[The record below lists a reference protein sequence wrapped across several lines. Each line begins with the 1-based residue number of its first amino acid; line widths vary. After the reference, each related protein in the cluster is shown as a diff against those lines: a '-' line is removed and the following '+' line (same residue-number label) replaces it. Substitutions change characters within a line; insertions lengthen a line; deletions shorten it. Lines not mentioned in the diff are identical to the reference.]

1 MGLVLFSNKKLL
13 SILLLL
19 LVIVFSLVFSQV
31 FSRTSID
38 NMQEGLTGKQT
49 NDIMNKIVFD
59 SNSSSI
65 QKLNSIRSIVS
76 MTDTADA
83 SNYNAILFDTTLSDD
98 LKITKIQKLVDSTTT
113 SSSN

>member
-1 MGLVLFSNKKLL
+1 MDLALFSNKKIL

-19 LVIVFSLVFSQV
+19 FIILFSLVFSQV
-31 FSRTSID
+31 FSTNMG

-49 NDIMNKIVFD
+49 SDIMNKIVFD

-65 QKLNSIRSIVS
+65 QKLNAIRSIVS

-83 SNYNAILFDTTLSDD
+83 SSYNAILFDTTLSDD
-98 LKITKIQKLVDSTTT
+98 SKIKKIQQLVDSTTT
-113 SSSN
+113 SSK